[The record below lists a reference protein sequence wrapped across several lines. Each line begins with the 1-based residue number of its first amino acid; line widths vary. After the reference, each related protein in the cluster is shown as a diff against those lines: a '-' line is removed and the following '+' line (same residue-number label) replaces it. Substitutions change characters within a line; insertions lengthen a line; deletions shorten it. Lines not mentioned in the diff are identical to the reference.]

1 PRADSTRLAL
11 AAPDHGVRIAP
22 GVRFGI
28 NGAYER
34 FLRLPF
40 SRHEA
45 DLDRAVEGLAAA
57 WNTLD
62 RRAPRRA
69 TTRADVEPV
78 I

>member
-1 PRADSTRLAL
+1 M
-11 AAPDHGVRIAP
+11 RIAP

-45 DLDRAVEGLAAA
+45 DLDRAVEGLGAA
-57 WNTLD
+57 WTTLD
-62 RRAPRRA
+62 RRAPRR
-69 TTRADVEPV
+69 TEMRADAEPV
-78 I
+78 L

>member
-1 PRADSTRLAL
+1 M
-11 AAPDHGVRIAP
+11 RIAP

-57 WNTLD
+57 WNGLD
-62 RRAPRRA
+62 RSKPRRTA
-69 TTRADVEPV
+69 PRADVEPV

>member
-1 PRADSTRLAL
+1 M
-11 AAPDHGVRIAP
+11 RIAP

-28 NGAYER
+28 KGAYER

-40 SRHEA
+40 SRNEP
-45 DLDRAVEGLAAA
+45 DLDRAVAGLAAA

-62 RRAPRRA
+62 RRAPR
-69 TTRADVEPV
+69 TTTKHVDAEPV